1 MARTQHCHC
10 HCHCHGDGA
19 TRRRRYTRC
28 SSTSSFHLIVLAVLC
43 LSISHVLCLSDAGNA
58 SPDSDDVVDIKS
70 GTSLLQISVATH
82 TGRVRRLIPT
92 HTHTQGDDA
101 DILLTPESGAN
112 VHLGDVNLKVKGAD
126 GTAFQACSSV
136 GSVDVRAKQQL
147 HQPYSYE
154 LKLTSRANASLCHQ
168 LGVNVAY
175 GFEDDTYNLF
185 VQWEVHNTQQQSISL
200 GGVGFPLP
208 FDNDA
213 RHKQGSRLM
222 TGLYLV
228 EPYIGGAHGYAV
240 ASRLD
245 GRHNVAVIPG
255 ATSLRF
261 ANGTTRQLGRTR
273 LEAWRPVDESTRER
287 DWWHEGVHEW
297 VVHSHAY
304 REDEWANAGEPWLQP
319 THMQLPPGATATFS
333 LQLHRADAARAH
345 GVPVAA
351 CTPSMAALRAVP
363 SLTIA
368 RDMATAR
375 LLVYKPTTLAIR
387 AFKVHPRGALRVFVE
402 RRGTRKPLENEA
414 WCGAADNT
422 PREIVSIRV
431 YGRMVGRAR
440 VVLLFDDGS
449 DAVANYHVTP
459 PFALSYGKAVRA
471 LGTHMWLGSDGDPFG
486 RKNGVQLYDRLARKV
501 VMQSSRSFA
510 VGLSDDGA
518 LSGVAALG
526 IAAAYGKA
534 HVSPRFVAMRLD
546 SYINRTLLGGRLQNA
561 TTHALVGSLFYQPG
575 ANGVKYEYAPSGWRT
590 WSYER
595 STEIWRSYNYPW
607 IIAMYTSLA
616 LLARDEGSSEH
627 VTEQSAKW
635 YLSHAVGT
643 VRSMM
648 KHGGPNCELFGTSR
662 ANLCNQASKAHI
674 GASMWWELMRLL
686 EVESM
691 HSELDEIRSIVLSR
705 LSNWEQEKYA
715 YTSEFSFDTMSPE
728 EVISWALY
736 HGVKARD
743 DKRDRLVKEATSF
756 IRSYTSEVAHWAYH
770 GSSRGYWDFDMLG
783 KEGAHYLNGDVA
795 SAECANE
802 ANPDCVIERG
812 LHHYRS
818 AINAHALLEV
828 YQASPEDS
836 MHLLRT
842 AMGGLTGVLASVDKD
857 GLHSLAYHSAPRIM
871 RYDDYSGDSAVS
883 WFYMARLSASFVA
896 FDTGLSSWL
905 CFLCDFLHAS
915 DVKHAKILQSLP
927 GSSADVLSWTPRDA
941 MQTRTFLSPMRAMVE
956 IRGGSS
962 RIVRVHANLRKCEST
977 LEVIASSS
985 SFQVVVAAWSVTN
998 GKDVVVRRSD
1008 APDAPVC
1015 RCSRPVGVLAG
1026 KSYCACAS
1034 HGTGAFQST
1043 NTTKPTS
1050 SHVHAKIIVS
1060 W

>member
-1 MARTQHCHC
+1 MSLFGYTLSSFGTSAKGAFRRGIARRLR
-10 HCHCHGDGA
+10 DGNVDVNEKA
-19 TRRRRYTRC
+19 VEFMGISSGSERRRLAATAVNVDYQ
-28 SSTSSFHLIVLAVLC
+28 IVLRNTSEASSASNL
-43 LSISHVLCLSDAGNA
+43 LGASSAALLQKALKDAGMGELSGVSVLVA
-58 SPDSDDVVDIKS
+58 PFTQAPPPPPSPPSPPFPPPSARGGGS
-70 GTSLLQISVATH
+70 GGMSNEMVIIISVVVCA
-82 TGRVRRLIPT
+82 
-92 HTHTQGDDA
+92 
-101 DILLTPESGAN
+101 
-112 VHLGDVNLKVKGAD
+112 
-126 GTAFQACSSV
+126 V
-136 GSVDVRAKQQL
+136 G
-147 HQPYSYE
+147 
-154 LKLTSRANASLCHQ
+154 
-168 LGVNVAY
+168 
-175 GFEDDTYNLF
+175 
-185 VQWEVHNTQQQSISL
+185 
-200 GGVGFPLP
+200 
-208 FDNDA
+208 
-213 RHKQGSRLM
+213 
-222 TGLYLV
+222 
-228 EPYIGGAHGYAV
+228 IGGA
-240 ASRLD
+240 
-245 GRHNVAVIPG
+245 
-255 ATSLRF
+255 T
-261 ANGTTRQLGRTR
+261 
-273 LEAWRPVDESTRER
+273 
-287 DWWHEGVHEW
+287 
-297 VVHSHAY
+297 
-304 REDEWANAGEPWLQP
+304 
-319 THMQLPPGATATFS
+319 
-333 LQLHRADAARAH
+333 
-345 GVPVAA
+345 AA
-351 CTPSMAALRAVP
+351 CLIVN
-363 SLTIA
+363 
-368 RDMATAR
+368 R
-375 LLVYKPTTLAIR
+375 LKGAEKELQSASSRGSHWADEDYVGEASPHRITS
-387 AFKVHPRGALRVFVE
+387 PRGEADDSKNVE
-402 RRGTRKPLENEA
+402 
-414 WCGAADNT
+414 
-422 PREIVSIRV
+422 
-431 YGRMVGRAR
+431 M
-440 VVLLFDDGS
+440 
-449 DAVANYHVTP
+449 
-459 PFALSYGKAVRA
+459 
-471 LGTHMWLGSDGDPFG
+471 
-486 RKNGVQLYDRLARKV
+486 
-501 VMQSSRSFA
+501 
-510 VGLSDDGA
+510 
-518 LSGVAALG
+518 
-526 IAAAYGKA
+526 
-534 HVSPRFVAMRLD
+534 
-546 SYINRTLLGGRLQNA
+546 
-561 TTHALVGSLFYQPG
+561 
-575 ANGVKYEYAPSGWRT
+575 
-590 WSYER
+590 
-595 STEIWRSYNYPW
+595 
-607 IIAMYTSLA
+607 A
-616 LLARDEGSSEH
+616 LLARDEGSSEQ

-648 KHGGPNCELFGTSR
+648 KHGGPNCELVGTSR

-715 YTSEFSFDTMSPE
+715 YTSEFSFDTVSPE

-795 SAECANE
+795 SAECTNE

-1034 HGTGAFQST
+1034 HGAGAFQST